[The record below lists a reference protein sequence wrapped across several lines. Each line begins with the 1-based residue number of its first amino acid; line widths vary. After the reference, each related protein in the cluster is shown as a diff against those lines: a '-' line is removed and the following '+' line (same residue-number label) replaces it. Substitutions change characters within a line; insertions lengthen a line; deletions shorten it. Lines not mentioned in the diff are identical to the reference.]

1 MKPIELNDNT
11 FEKLIRHSATP
22 VLVDFSADWCP
33 PCRMMYPVL
42 DSLAT
47 DMDQKVTIAKLD
59 VDANPEATAKFG
71 IRNLPTIVLFKN
83 GMAVERIVG
92 AVPKSVLLKKL
103 EKLAA

>member
-11 FEKLIRHSATP
+11 FEKFIQQNSTP

-42 DSLAT
+42 DALAI
-47 DMDQKVTIAKLD
+47 DLDQKATIVKLD
-59 VDANPEATAKFG
+59 VDVNPETTAKFG
-71 IRNLPTIVLFKN
+71 VRNLPTFFLFKN
-83 GMAVERIVG
+83 GMVIERIVG
-92 AVPKSVLLKKL
+92 AVPKNVLLKKL

>member
-11 FEKLIRHSATP
+11 FETFIQQNASP

-42 DSLAT
+42 DALAT
-47 DMDQKVTIAKLD
+47 EMDQKATITKID
-59 VDANPEATAKFG
+59 VDANPETAAKFG
-71 IRNLPTIVLFKN
+71 VRNLPTFILFKN
-83 GMAVERIVG
+83 GMAVERVVG
-92 AVPKSVLLKKL
+92 AVPKNVLLKKL